1 MRWMLTRCC
10 VLISLSVAISNSF
23 QVKQYPR
30 FYGVRTGRKVLFNCV
45 WKSKRPGVAEWF
57 KASKHDDPW
66 EERQQIQKSDQ
77 RILFKDK
84 DNIQNAFLI
93 ITDLQPDDS
102 AVYFCKING
111 TAGPGTYLQAAKPM
125 ELANAQSRTNMKDGL
140 IVLQGLMLAAFIAA
154 VLMRKQK
161 LMEQS
166 DILYEE
172 PETDHIYQGLEIESC
187 GGGLYEELS
196 VYAQAEGA
204 EAPWE

>member
-161 LMEQS
+161 LVRIDCKQKTPQTS
-166 DILYEE
+166 
-172 PETDHIYQGLEIESC
+172 GLEIESC